1 MVVGGWGG
9 GRRGNFGL
17 RVWGRG
23 VGEFIP
29 AAGGFRRQEGGVS
42 LE

>member
-1 MVVGGWGG
+1 MVVGEGG
-9 GRRGNFGL
+9 GGVILVCEFGE
-17 RVWGRG
+17 GG